1 MDLEALDPSI
11 WEAGKSELQ
20 ASLCYRVRSLS
31 LPHPPKG
38 MAATEGRGLKF
49 SNPQLDEGLGVQ
61 RKALLLAE
69 SPSLFSFL
77 SLAHTSASK
86 RSKKLLLASPR
97 LRHLTCHN
105 NHLKQSSQPK
115 WFPSAMA
122 VSRE

>member
-1 MDLEALDPSI
+1 MLQ
-11 WEAGKSELQ
+11 GKIPVP
-20 ASLCYRVRSLS
+20 A
-31 LPHPPKG
+31 PPPKG
-38 MAATEGRGLKF
+38 MVATEGRGLKF
-49 SNPQLDEGLGVQ
+49 SNLQLDVDEGLGVQ

-69 SPSLFSFL
+69 SPSLFSLL